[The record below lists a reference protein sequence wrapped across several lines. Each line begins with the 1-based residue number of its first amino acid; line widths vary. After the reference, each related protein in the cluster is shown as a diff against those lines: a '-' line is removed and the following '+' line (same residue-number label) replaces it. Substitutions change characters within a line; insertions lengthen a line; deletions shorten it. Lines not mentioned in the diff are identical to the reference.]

1 MVSYDRGESWSN
13 GIWQLNDSG
22 MYASS
27 AVMPDDTIVTVHDG
41 YRGRGTPRALCSLR
55 WRLPARA
62 DVARHGF
69 FHPRL
74 AG

>member
-1 MVSYDRGESWSN
+1 
-13 GIWQLNDSG
+13 
-22 MYASS
+22 MYANS

-41 YRGRGTPRALCSLR
+41 YRGRGTRRALCSLR
-55 WRLPARA
+55 WRLPART